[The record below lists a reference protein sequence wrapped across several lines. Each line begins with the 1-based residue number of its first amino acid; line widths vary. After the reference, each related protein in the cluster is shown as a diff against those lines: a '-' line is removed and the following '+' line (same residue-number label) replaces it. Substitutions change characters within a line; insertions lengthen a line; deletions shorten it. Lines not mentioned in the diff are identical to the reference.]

1 MILILMMMMMVM
13 VVKVWKTEMETVG
26 EVVVW
31 SILKNNTIVHPEHRN
46 PIVVNVSMSEVK

>member
-1 MILILMMMMMVM
+1 MMMMVM
-13 VVKVWKTEMETVG
+13 VVKVGKTEMETVG